1 MAKAA
6 RGARAVSRAVG
17 AAGGNP
23 LRLQHP
29 SSVSM
34 PQDLLPPQ
42 ERRESPPESGSGT
55 GGLYSVDGG
64 RRNRFDADAP
74 WAWRMVEAGHG
85 AELQLALSG
94 LRAAVIEGATIMEVV
109 ADGTLKGWH
118 TREAMSAVVGEPLAN
133 WDTRRGRT
141 QGERMA
147 AVERAIGELGALRPL
162 RRGGWTVGGAR

>member
-6 RGARAVSRAVG
+6 RRARVVSSEVG
-17 AAGGNP
+17 AASGNP

-29 SSVSM
+29 SSIPV
-34 PQDLLPPQ
+34 PNDLLPPQ
-42 ERRESPPESGSGT
+42 ERAESSPQV

-64 RRNRFDADAP
+64 RRNGFDADAP

-85 AELQLALSG
+85 AEVQASLAA
-94 LRAAVIEGATIMEVV
+94 LRQAVIEGSTLMEVV

-118 TREAMSAVVGEPLAN
+118 TREAMSAVVGEPMAN

-141 QGERMA
+141 QGERLA

>member
-6 RGARAVSRAVG
+6 RGARAVSSGVG

-29 SSVSM
+29 ASV
-34 PQDLLPPQ
+34 PLPNDLLPPA
-42 ERRESPPESGSGT
+42 ERSDSLPQS
-55 GGLYSVDGG
+55 GGLYAVEGG
-64 RRNRFDADAP
+64 RRNGFDADAP
-74 WAWRMVEAGHG
+74 WAWRAIEAGHG
-85 AELQLALSG
+85 AELQVSLSA
-94 LRAAVIEGATIMEVV
+94 LRAAVAEGSTLMEVV
-109 ADGTLKGWH
+109 ADGTLRGWH
-118 TREAMSAVVGEPLAN
+118 AREAMSAVVGEPLAN